1 MYLNNYD
8 ESNNRKRLLVV
19 EDDTSLGEVIR
30 YNFLSEG
37 YEVKLEKNGKKGLDS
52 ALSWQA
58 DVIILDLMLPLI
70 SGIEICRTIRKEGI
84 FTPVIMLTAKDT
96 EVDRVVGLEVGADD
110 YVTKPFSTRELIAR
124 VGANIRRTEMIK
136 IARENYS
143 DEIINIGNLIIDKP
157 SRKITL
163 NNQDISLR
171 PREYDL
177 LLHMASNPGRVFTRD
192 QLLQQVWGY
201 EYTGDTRT
209 IDVHVRW
216 LRRKIE
222 KDPSNPIL
230 LQTIR
235 GVGYRF
241 HSEV

>member
-1 MYLNNYD
+1 MNNYH

>member
-19 EDDTSLGEVIR
+19 EDDTSLGEVIK

-37 YEVKLEKNGKKGLDS
+37 YEVKLEKNGKEGLDS
-52 ALSWQA
+52 ALSWKA
-58 DVIILDLMLPLI
+58 DVIILDLMLPAI
-70 SGIEICRTIRKEGI
+70 NGIEICRTIRKEGI

-136 IARENYS
+136 IARENSS
-143 DEIINIGNLIIDKP
+143 DEIIITGNLIIDKP
-157 SRKITL
+157 SRKVTL

-177 LLHMASNPGRVFTRD
+177 LLHMASNPSRVFTRD

-201 EYTGDTRT
+201 EYAGDTRT
-209 IDVHVRW
+209 IDVHIRW

-222 KDPSNPIL
+222 KSPSNPII

-241 HSEV
+241 YPEV

>member
-1 MYLNNYD
+1 MYLNNYH

-96 EVDRVVGLEVGADD
+96 EIDRVVGLEVGADD

-136 IARENYS
+136 IAIENYS

>member
-1 MYLNNYD
+1 MNNYD

-96 EVDRVVGLEVGADD
+96 EIDRVVGLEVGADD

>member
-1 MYLNNYD
+1 LNNYD

>member
-1 MYLNNYD
+1 MNNYH

-96 EVDRVVGLEVGADD
+96 EIDRVVGLEVGADD

-136 IARENYS
+136 IAIENYS

-177 LLHMASNPGRVFTRD
+177 LLHMASNTGRVFTRD

>member
-1 MYLNNYD
+1 MNNYD
-8 ESNNRKRLLVV
+8 EPNNRKRLLVV

-96 EVDRVVGLEVGADD
+96 EIDRVVGLEVGADD

-177 LLHMASNPGRVFTRD
+177 LLHMASNPSRVFTRD

>member
-1 MYLNNYD
+1 MNNYD

-241 HSEV
+241 HSGV

>member
-1 MYLNNYD
+1 LNNYD

-241 HSEV
+241 HSGV

>member
-1 MYLNNYD
+1 MNNYH

-96 EVDRVVGLEVGADD
+96 EIDRVVGLEVGADD

-136 IARENYS
+136 IAIENYS

-177 LLHMASNPGRVFTRD
+177 LLHMASNPRRVFTID

>member
-1 MYLNNYD
+1 LNNYH

-96 EVDRVVGLEVGADD
+96 EIDRVVGLEVGADD

-136 IARENYS
+136 IAIENYS

>member
-1 MYLNNYD
+1 MNNYH

-96 EVDRVVGLEVGADD
+96 EIDRVVGLEVGADD

-177 LLHMASNPGRVFTRD
+177 LLHMASNTGRVFTRD

-241 HSEV
+241 HSGV

>member
-1 MYLNNYD
+1 MNNYH

-96 EVDRVVGLEVGADD
+96 EADRVVGLEVGADD

-136 IARENYS
+136 IAKENYS

-177 LLHMASNPGRVFTRD
+177 LLHMASNPSRVFTRD

-241 HSEV
+241 HSGV

>member
-1 MYLNNYD
+1 MNNYD

>member
-1 MYLNNYD
+1 MNNYD

-37 YEVKLEKNGKKGLDS
+37 YEAKLEKNGKKGLDS

-96 EVDRVVGLEVGADD
+96 EIDRVVGLEVGADD

-124 VGANIRRTEMIK
+124 VGANIE
-136 IARENYS
+136 
-143 DEIINIGNLIIDKP
+143 G
-157 SRKITL
+157 RK
-163 NNQDISLR
+163 
-171 PREYDL
+171 
-177 LLHMASNPGRVFTRD
+177 
-192 QLLQQVWGY
+192 
-201 EYTGDTRT
+201 
-209 IDVHVRW
+209 
-216 LRRKIE
+216 
-222 KDPSNPIL
+222 
-230 LQTIR
+230 
-235 GVGYRF
+235 
-241 HSEV
+241 

>member
-1 MYLNNYD
+1 MNNYH

-96 EVDRVVGLEVGADD
+96 EADRVVGLEVGADD

-177 LLHMASNPGRVFTRD
+177 LLHMASNPSRVFTRD

>member
-1 MYLNNYD
+1 MNNYD

-96 EVDRVVGLEVGADD
+96 EIDRVVGLEVGADD

-136 IARENYS
+136 IAIENYS

-177 LLHMASNPGRVFTRD
+177 LLHMASNPSRVFTRD

>member
-1 MYLNNYD
+1 MNNYH

-96 EVDRVVGLEVGADD
+96 EIDRVVGLEVGADD

>member
-1 MYLNNYD
+1 MNNYD

-96 EVDRVVGLEVGADD
+96 EIDRVVGLEVGADD

-136 IARENYS
+136 IAIENYS

>member
-1 MYLNNYD
+1 MNNYH

-96 EVDRVVGLEVGADD
+96 EIDRVVGLEVGADD

-136 IARENYS
+136 IAIENYS

>member
-1 MYLNNYD
+1 MNNYD

-96 EVDRVVGLEVGADD
+96 EIDRVVGLEVGADD

-177 LLHMASNPGRVFTRD
+177 LLHMASNTGRVFTRD

>member
-1 MYLNNYD
+1 MNNYD
-8 ESNNRKRLLVV
+8 EPNNRKRLLVV
-19 EDDTSLGEVIR
+19 EDDTSLGEVIK

-37 YEVKLEKNGKKGLDS
+37 YEVKLEKNGKEGLDS

-70 SGIEICRTIRKEGI
+70 SGIEICRTIRKEKI

-96 EVDRVVGLEVGADD
+96 EVDRVAGLEVGADD

-136 IARENYS
+136 IARENYF
-143 DEIINIGNLIIDKP
+143 DEIINTGNLIIDKP
-157 SRKITL
+157 SRKVTL

-177 LLHMASNPGRVFTRD
+177 LLHMASNPSRVFTRD

-201 EYTGDTRT
+201 EYAGDTRT

>member
-1 MYLNNYD
+1 MNNYD

-96 EVDRVVGLEVGADD
+96 EADRVVGLEVGADD

-177 LLHMASNPGRVFTRD
+177 LLHMASNTGRVFTRD

>member
-1 MYLNNYD
+1 MNNYD

-96 EVDRVVGLEVGADD
+96 EIDRVVGLEVGADD

-177 LLHMASNPGRVFTRD
+177 LLHMASNPGRVFTRN

>member
-1 MYLNNYD
+1 MNNYD

-96 EVDRVVGLEVGADD
+96 EADRVVGLEVGADD

-177 LLHMASNPGRVFTRD
+177 LLHMASNPSRVFTRD

>member
-1 MYLNNYD
+1 MNNYH

-96 EVDRVVGLEVGADD
+96 EIDRVVGLEVGNM
-110 YVTKPFSTRELIAR
+110 S
-124 VGANIRRTEMIK
+124 
-136 IARENYS
+136 
-143 DEIINIGNLIIDKP
+143 
-157 SRKITL
+157 
-163 NNQDISLR
+163 
-171 PREYDL
+171 
-177 LLHMASNPGRVFTRD
+177 
-192 QLLQQVWGY
+192 
-201 EYTGDTRT
+201 
-209 IDVHVRW
+209 
-216 LRRKIE
+216 
-222 KDPSNPIL
+222 
-230 LQTIR
+230 
-235 GVGYRF
+235 
-241 HSEV
+241 

>member
-1 MYLNNYD
+1 MNNYH

-96 EVDRVVGLEVGADD
+96 EIDRVVGLEVGADD

-136 IARENYS
+136 IAIENYS

-241 HSEV
+241 HSGV

>member
-1 MYLNNYD
+1 LNNYD
-8 ESNNRKRLLVV
+8 EPDNRKRLLVV
-19 EDDTSLGEVIR
+19 EDDNSLGEVIK

-37 YEVKLEKNGKKGLDS
+37 YEVKLEKNGKEGLDS
-52 ALSWQA
+52 ALRWQS

-70 SGIEICRTIRKEGI
+70 NGIEICRTIRKEGI
-84 FTPVIMLTAKDT
+84 FTPVIILTAKDT

-143 DEIINIGNLIIDKP
+143 DEIINTGNLIIDKL

-177 LLHMASNPGRVFTRD
+177 LLHMASNPSRVFTRD

-201 EYTGDTRT
+201 EYAGDTRT